1 MNSGKLTEILTK
13 QIALHKSLLALT
25 DKKKA
30 IIISQNIKE
39 LTHVLKD
46 EQTHVAAIEALE
58 KQRMLLMEN
67 IAQIEQA
74 ITLQPLQSQLI
85 ELIESIQRKNELN
98 QQLLTQ
104 SLQLIN
110 LELDLLTSSQQADS
124 YNYTKAENDV
134 PSLTQASTFQSKA

>member
-1 MNSGKLTEILTK
+1 MNNGKLTEILTK

>member
-85 ELIESIQRKNELN
+85 ELIESIQKKNELN

>member
-67 IAQIEQA
+67 IAQIEQYHYPS
-74 ITLQPLQSQLI
+74 T
-85 ELIESIQRKNELN
+85 
-98 QQLLTQ
+98 
-104 SLQLIN
+104 
-110 LELDLLTSSQQADS
+110 TSKPAH
-124 YNYTKAENDV
+124 
-134 PSLTQASTFQSKA
+134 

>member
-46 EQTHVAAIEALE
+46 EQTYVAAIEALE

>member
-1 MNSGKLTEILTK
+1 LNSGKLTEILTK

>member
-1 MNSGKLTEILTK
+1 LNSGKLNEILTK

-25 DKKKA
+25 DQKTA
-30 IIISQNIKE
+30 IIISQDIKN

-58 KQRMLLMEN
+58 KQRMLLMRN
-67 IAQIEQA
+67 IEQIDQA

-85 ELIESIQRKNELN
+85 ELIESIQKKNELN

-110 LELDLLTSSQQADS
+110 LELDLLTSSQQVDS
-124 YNYTKAENDV
+124 YNYTKVENDV
-134 PSLTQASTFQSKA
+134 PPLKPASTFQSKA

>member
-1 MNSGKLTEILTK
+1 MNRGKLNEILTK

-25 DKKKA
+25 DQKTA
-30 IIISQNIKE
+30 IIISQDIKN

-58 KQRMLLMEN
+58 KQRMLLMGN
-67 IAQIEQA
+67 IEQIDQA

-85 ELIESIQRKNELN
+85 ELIESIQKKNELN

-110 LELDLLTSSQQADS
+110 LELDLLTSSQQVDS
-124 YNYTKAENDV
+124 YNYTKVENDV
-134 PSLTQASTFQSKA
+134 PPLTPASTFQSKA

>member
-1 MNSGKLTEILTK
+1 MNSEKLTEILTK

>member
-1 MNSGKLTEILTK
+1 MNSGKLNEILTK

-25 DKKKA
+25 DQKTA
-30 IIISQNIKE
+30 IIISQDIKN

-58 KQRMLLMEN
+58 KQRMLLMGN
-67 IAQIEQA
+67 IEQIDQA

-85 ELIESIQRKNELN
+85 ELIESIQKKNELN

-110 LELDLLTSSQQADS
+110 LELDLLTSSQQVDS
-124 YNYTKAENDV
+124 YNYTKVENDV
-134 PSLTQASTFQSKA
+134 PPLTPASTFQSKA